1 MILSE
6 SKSTWVVDF
15 ASHGCIFFNLG
26 LAEQG
31 CNLMQLNNRDS
42 RKIFCQTLPSMCGFQ
57 TVDSICQG
65 WESGS
70 RSPEGRKG
78 QEQMGKAIEKCR
90 ESVVPPLYKKDNLSQ
105 LKKIQFSLWGRKA
118 SKWSR
123 NVHHSQSSEKRGR
136 ESINQSGAQTLP
148 GCYTCG
154 RKLNS
159 SPGWRR
165 QSDCH

>member
-90 ESVVPPLYKKDNLSQ
+90 ESVVPPFYKKDNLSQ
-105 LKKIQFSLWGRKA
+105 LKKIQFRIGGRKA
-118 SKWSR
+118 SKWSIHR
-123 NVHHSQSSEKRGR
+123 SLNWGFQLVHYGMVP
-136 ESINQSGAQTLP
+136 IN
-148 GCYTCG
+148 CV
-154 RKLNS
+154 
-159 SPGWRR
+159 
-165 QSDCH
+165 CHCDQQANWWKVPRHGSAAHG